1 MTALAER
8 LLRRY
13 FGGQPHPYRIFE
25 EEVARRLL
33 PEHTL
38 LDAGCGR
45 RAPVL
50 TKFSGRAKK
59 LIGVDLVEFESGI
72 SGIELINGD
81 IGQTALDG
89 GSIDLVMSRS
99 VMEHVADPLQ
109 AYTEVHRILRPG
121 GYFIFLT
128 PNLWD
133 YASIIAKFVPNR
145 LHPMIVARTEGRAP
159 EDVFPVCYRTNTRRA
174 VYKWAQ
180 CTGFDVVT
188 FRYLG
193 QYPGYFMF
201 NGFLF
206 LLATA
211 YEKMISRFDMLAFL
225 RGWLLVVLRK
235 GAAGDGEHS
244 SRSLPKD
251 GTSVDRFADQE

>member
-8 LLRRY
+8 YLRKY
-13 FGGQPHPYRIFE
+13 FGAQAHPYRIFE
-25 EEVARRLL
+25 AEVERRLL

-45 RAPVL
+45 GAPVL
-50 TKFSGRAKK
+50 LNFRGRARR
-59 LIGVDLVEFESGI
+59 LIGVDLVDFDTQIAGATLLNNDLGRMDLESE
-72 SGIELINGD
+72 SVD
-81 IGQTALDG
+81 V
-89 GSIDLVMSRS
+89 VMSRS
-99 VMEHVADPLQ
+99 VMEHVADPRRV
-109 AYTEVHRILRPG
+109 YGEIHRILRPG
-121 GYFIFLT
+121 GHFVFLT

-133 YASIIAKFVPNR
+133 YASLIAKCVPNR
-145 LHPMIVARTEGRAP
+145 LHPSIVARTEGRA
-159 EDVFPVCYRTNTRRA
+159 EHDVFPVCYKTNTRRA
-174 VYKWAQ
+174 VHRWSQA
-180 CTGFDVVT
+180 TGFDIET

-211 YEKMISRFDMLAFL
+211 YEKTISRFEALAFL

-235 GAAGDGEHS
+235 TRAA
-244 SRSLPKD
+244 
-251 GTSVDRFADQE
+251 